1 MAEAGDGTVKPID
14 IDVRSG
20 NGYSSPDD
28 SEGASE
34 HSTARLERKRQKSS
48 HKRQKDKKSK
58 KRKLVNKSRRESSDS
73 ESNTDSD
80 SAPSPSFSSDSSG
93 ESVSES
99 SESSDASVKIS
110 HEGNRDWHVRD
121 DNVNARYARFDLE
134 DTKTSKILLPDEMAN
149 YVGRKFSTFV
159 SDKVLNEKIL
169 DDCPV
174 PANVHVG
181 SSKVDEYVP
190 ELFSEVKRSY
200 GKPYDQ
206 NLQQIQGR
214 IGMAMGPL
222 SKLWLDLE
230 KIAKGQSEED
240 SLNVFDCLSLV
251 EKSITLVGQAH
262 TSTTY
267 HRRMNVLYNLT
278 KDVKKAKSL
287 LKNNESRLS
296 TTGEVLFGK
305 QFYKALHKAAKIKR
319 KSKVISKHLGVS
331 SGYRHKSKKS
341 RKTRRAP
348 VAVAEDDQPFQDRAP
363 S

>member
-14 IDVRSG
+14 IEVRSG

-28 SEGASE
+28 SEGVSE
-34 HSTARLERKRQKSS
+34 RSTARLERKRQKSS
-48 HKRQKDKKSK
+48 HNRRKDKKSK
-58 KRKLVNKSRRESSDS
+58 KRKLVNKSKRESSDS

-93 ESVSES
+93 TGESSGESDSES

-110 HEGNRDWHVRD
+110 HEGNRDGHVRD

-134 DTKTSKILLPDEMAN
+134 DTKTSKILLPDDMAN
-149 YVGRKFSTFV
+149 YVGRKCSTFV

-267 HRRMNVLYNLT
+267 HRRMNVLYT
-278 KDVKKAKSL
+278 
-287 LKNNESRLS
+287 
-296 TTGEVLFGK
+296 
-305 QFYKALHKAAKIKR
+305 
-319 KSKVISKHLGVS
+319 
-331 SGYRHKSKKS
+331 
-341 RKTRRAP
+341 P
-348 VAVAEDDQPFQDRAP
+348 VT
-363 S
+363 